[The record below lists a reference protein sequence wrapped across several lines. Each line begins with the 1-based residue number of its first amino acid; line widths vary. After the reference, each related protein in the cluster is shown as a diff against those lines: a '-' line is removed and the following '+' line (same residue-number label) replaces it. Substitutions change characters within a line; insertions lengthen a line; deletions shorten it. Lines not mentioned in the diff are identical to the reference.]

1 MYYNSYKYTPKKE
14 VVRVKKLIFVLMI
27 LLSVLSVAS
36 YLNVAVMGEIRSL
49 NPFLVK
55 SSAERIAVGFIY
67 ETLLTESSGR
77 IVGAV
82 AEDWQV
88 DFSTNSLI
96 LKLRDRN
103 FHDGTKITA
112 DDVVFSFNYI
122 LQKKLPLGPILAY
135 FTGAEKIDEKTVK
148 LSFRTMNVSMLSF
161 APMAI
166 PVIPKSIWEKIDK
179 PMEFPN
185 IEKPVGSGLLSFEKL
200 TLQSLVLNFFKDH
213 PNSSEN
219 LQGMILHTVQDETMG
234 FLGLVKGDYDY
245 LFWNLDPELARQVLD
260 NPNKYP
266 NVKVALIEGGA
277 VNVILFNHRKQPM
290 DNLNFRKA
298 VLNAINYK
306 EIVQKAYSNLADTA
320 SLGLIPKRASGVYD
334 ENMGKPEQN
343 IPLAKELLKSSG
355 YDGKKLKLLVSSDK
369 KSMDM
374 AEYIKLYLKNVG
386 IEVELDVQGP
396 EGLTTKLK
404 KADFDL
410 ALYSYNLGHHPEM
423 VFYHLHSSRGTM
435 KDGQVTGFNYGGVA
449 IKELD
454 TVLESI
460 WMAFSEQDRI
470 VAFKNLQK
478 LFSEIIPVVPL
489 LVPVDIEIYSVKNFT
504 GWVVSQTEGV
514 MNAETFK
521 SLKPVR

>member
-1 MYYNSYKYTPKKE
+1 MNKLISE
-14 VVRVKKLIFVLMI
+14 EGECHVKKLLVAFT
-27 LLSVLSVAS
+27 LLFLSAISIAS

-55 SSAERIAVGFIY
+55 SSAERIVVGYLY
-67 ETLLTESSGR
+67 ETLLTESSGQ
-77 IVGAV
+77 IVGAI

-88 DFSTNSLI
+88 DFPTNSLI
-96 LKLRDRN
+96 LKLKDRK
-103 FHDGTKITA
+103 FHDGTKLTA
-112 DDVVFSFNYI
+112 NDVVFSFNYI
-122 LQKKLPLGPILAY
+122 LEKKLPLGPILAY

-148 LSFRTMNVSMLSF
+148 LNFRTMNVSMLSF

-166 PVIPKSIWEKIDK
+166 PVIPRSIWEKIDK
-179 PMEFPN
+179 PLEFPN
-185 IEKPVGSGLLSFEKL
+185 IEKPMGSGVLCFEKL
-200 TLQSLVLNFFKDH
+200 TPQSVVLSFFKDH
-213 PNSSEN
+213 PNASKN
-219 LQGMILHTVQDETMG
+219 VQGMVLHTIQDETMG

-245 LFWNLDPELARQVLD
+245 LFWNLDPELAKQVME

-266 NVKVALIEGGA
+266 NVKVALIEGGS

-298 VLNAINYK
+298 LLNAINYK
-306 EIVQKAYSNLADTA
+306 ELVEKVYSGLADIA
-320 SLGLIPKRASGVYD
+320 SLGLIPKRAKNIYD
-334 ENMGKPEQN
+334 ENIGKVQQN
-343 IPLAKELLKSSG
+343 ISLAREYLKNSG
-355 YDGKKLKLLVSSDK
+355 YDNRKLKLLVSSDR

-374 AEYIKLYLKNVG
+374 AEYIKVYLKNIG
-386 IEVELDVQGP
+386 IEIELDVQGP

-404 KADFDL
+404 KADFDM
-410 ALYSYNLGHHPEM
+410 ALYSYNLGSHPEM
-423 VFYHLHSSRGTM
+423 IFYHLHSSRGTM

-460 WMAFSEQDRI
+460 WMAFSEQDRV

-478 LFSEIIPVVPL
+478 LLGEVVPVVPI
-489 LVPVDIEIYSVKNFT
+489 LVPVDIEVYSVKNFT
-504 GWVVSQTEGV
+504 GWVVSETEGV
-514 MNAETFK
+514 MNVETFK